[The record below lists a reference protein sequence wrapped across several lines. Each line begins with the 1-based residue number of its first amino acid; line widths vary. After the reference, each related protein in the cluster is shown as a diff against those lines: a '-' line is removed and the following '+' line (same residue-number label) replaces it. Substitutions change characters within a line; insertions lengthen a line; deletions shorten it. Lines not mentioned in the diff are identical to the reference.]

1 VIKVYYRNPNLND
14 SIPSICSKSPE
25 EATTRELRSS
35 RRFMTSL
42 EKIIYVKFVS
52 CTG

>member
-1 VIKVYYRNPNLND
+1 VIKVYYRNPSLND

-25 EATTRELRSS
+25 GATTMELRSS
-35 RRFMTSL
+35 RRFMTSF
-42 EKIIYVKFVS
+42 KKTIYVKFVS